1 MTWQR
6 SISSLGIALG
16 KNMTKTDQKQPSK
29 KLDSHRDE
37 CVYKHLQQAI
47 EDYLQWMK
55 SVGYTRKTCQSHQIQ
70 LNQFLCFSKNT
81 TTTWEKL
88 FTLDSLEGFKNITGQ
103 SALTAINAFSRY
115 LFSQGKI
122 PKPLARRTKLVVLP
136 KIYEDYLTYQQTY
149 RQATARLIAGI
160 KRVLTAFDQYLQSHK
175 IGLGSLKIKQIDAFL
190 AQFLAPFA
198 AATCRIYR
206 GRLRGFLSYLYHE
219 RNILKR
225 DLAPLV
231 VSRREY
237 AQAKPP
243 NFLRPQQIQKLFAGL
258 TIGSAS
264 DIQTYAMVQ
273 LAYTMGLRPKEISRI
288 SLDEIS
294 FSTQQLTVADRK
306 GTNPIE
312 LPMPEHTVKA
322 VAAYLIAARPQSEHR
337 RVFLTRLPPFRPM
350 SPNSVAR
357 HITKTMKKANLHS
370 TAYWLRH
377 TYAQNLLEAGFSIF
391 EIKEML
397 GHDKIESTKN
407 YLRIHIQ
414 LMRKVLFDET
424 F

>member
-1 MTWQR
+1 MT
-6 SISSLGIALG
+6 
-16 KNMTKTDQKQPSK
+16 NTDQKQPSK
-29 KLDSHRDE
+29 KLGAHRDE
-37 CVYKHLQQAI
+37 GVYEHLQQAI

-70 LNQFLCFSKNT
+70 LDQFLCFNKNK
-81 TTTWEKL
+81 TTTWQKL
-88 FTLDSLEGFKNITGQ
+88 FTIERLEGFKNITGQ
-103 SALTAINAFSRY
+103 SALTAINALSRY

-122 PKPLARRTKLVVLP
+122 PKPLARKTKSVVLP
-136 KIYEDYLTYQQTY
+136 TIYQDYLAYQQTH
-149 RQATARLIAGI
+149 RQATERLISNI
-160 KRVLTAFDQYLQSHK
+160 KRVLAAFDDYLQTHK
-175 IGLGSLKIKQIDAFL
+175 IDLGSLKIEQVDAFL
-190 AQFLAPFA
+190 AHFLTPFS
-198 AATCRIYR
+198 AATSRIYR
-206 GRLRGFLSYLYHE
+206 GRLRGFLTYLYHE
-219 RNILKR
+219 RNFLKR
-225 DLAPLV
+225 DLAPFV

-243 NFLRPQQIQKLFAGL
+243 NFLRPQQIRKLFAGL
-258 TIGSAS
+258 TIGSGS

-288 SLDEIS
+288 SLDDIS
-294 FSTQQLTVADRK
+294 FSTQQLKIAERK
-306 GTNPIE
+306 STNPVE
-312 LPMPEHTVKA
+312 LPMPEQTVKA
-322 VAAYLIAARPQSEHR
+322 IAAYLIKARPQSEHR

-357 HITKTMKKANLHS
+357 HITQAMKNANLRA

-377 TYAQNLLEAGFSIF
+377 TYAQNLLETGFSIF

-397 GHDKIESTKN
+397 GHDKIESTKL
-407 YLRIHIQ
+407 YLHVHLK

>member
-1 MTWQR
+1 MT
-6 SISSLGIALG
+6 
-16 KNMTKTDQKQPSK
+16 NTDQKQPSK
-29 KLDSHRDE
+29 KLDFHRDD
-37 CVYKHLQQAI
+37 CVYEHLQQSI

-55 SVGYTRKTCQSHQIQ
+55 AVGYTRKTCQSHQIQ
-70 LNQFLCFSKNT
+70 LNQFVCFSKIT
-81 TTTWEKL
+81 TTTLEKL
-88 FTLDSLEGFKNITGQ
+88 FTIEHLEEFKNITGQ
-103 SALTAINAFSRY
+103 SALTAINALSRY

-122 PKPLARRTKLVVLP
+122 PKPLARKTKLVVLP
-136 KIYEDYLTYQQTY
+136 TIYEDYLTYQQTH
-149 RQATARLIAGI
+149 RQATERLISSI
-160 KRVLTAFDQYLQSHK
+160 KRVLLAFNQYLQSHK
-175 IGLGSLKIKQIDAFL
+175 IDLDSLKIEQVDAFL
-190 AQFLAPFA
+190 AQFLTPFA
-198 AATCRIYR
+198 AATSRIYR
-206 GRLRGFLSYLYHE
+206 GRLRGFLTYLYHE

-225 DLAPLV
+225 DLAPFV

-243 NFLRPQQIQKLFAGL
+243 NFLRPKQIRKLFAGL
-258 TIGSAS
+258 TVGSGS

-288 SLDEIS
+288 SLDDIS
-294 FSTQQLTVADRK
+294 FSAQQLKIAERK
-306 GTNPIE
+306 STNPVE

-322 VAAYLIAARPQSEHR
+322 IAAYVITARPQSEHR

-357 HITKTMKKANLHS
+357 HITQAMKKANLRA

-377 TYAQNLLEAGFSIF
+377 TYAQNLLETGFSIF

-397 GHDKIESTKN
+397 GHDKIESTKL
-407 YLRIHIQ
+407 YLHVHLK